1 MTSTTQGAPVFDL
14 LTLDDLYELHT
25 RLCAQEREIHARL
38 MDGLTPLISPLS
50 DEWNLQAARC
60 REIAETA
67 DAAYAEIQRR
77 EDEALDRFPLTGVP
91 MVCTR
96 CRQLVEPVP
105 GQQPTMWT
113 HQAVDY
119 TGPGCVPAA
128 QVKAMVAEGNASVPR
143 A

>member
-1 MTSTTQGAPVFDL
+1 MTSATQGAPVFDL
-14 LTLDDLYELHT
+14 LTLDDLYELHS
-25 RLCAQEREIHARL
+25 RLCAQAVEIHAL
-38 MDGLTPLISPLS
+38 MMDGQTALISPLS

-60 REIAETA
+60 REIEETA
-67 DAAYAEIQRR
+67 HAAYAEIERR
-77 EDEALDRFPLTGVP
+77 ANDLDQYPLTGVP

-105 GQQPTMWT
+105 GQEPTMWT